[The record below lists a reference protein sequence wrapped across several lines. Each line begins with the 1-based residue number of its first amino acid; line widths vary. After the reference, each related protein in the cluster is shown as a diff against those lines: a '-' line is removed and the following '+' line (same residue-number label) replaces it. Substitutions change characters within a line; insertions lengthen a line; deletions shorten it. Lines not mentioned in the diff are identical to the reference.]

1 MSTFLL
7 VAVLV
12 AVGLVI
18 YSTWKEIETENLQSK
33 PELSIETII
42 EAPLTDVVPPT
53 HDNTTSVIPQITDAV
68 TTKKTRK
75 PRTPKITDAG
85 DK

>member
-1 MSTFLL
+1 MSTLL
-7 VAVLV
+7 FVVVLV
-12 AVGLVI
+12 VVGLVI

-42 EAPLTDVVPPT
+42 ETPLTDVVPPT
-53 HDNTTSVIPQITDAV
+53 HENTTSVTPQITDAV
-68 TTKKTRK
+68 TVKKTRK

-85 DK
+85 DQ